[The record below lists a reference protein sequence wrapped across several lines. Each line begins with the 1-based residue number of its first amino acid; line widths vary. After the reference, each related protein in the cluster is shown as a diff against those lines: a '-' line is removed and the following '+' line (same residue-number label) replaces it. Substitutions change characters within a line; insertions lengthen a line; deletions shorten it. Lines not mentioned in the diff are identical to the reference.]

1 MKKLSQLK
9 VNQTAVITK
18 IICNDELKQRFYSFG
33 IIKGANITIE
43 EVSLTKNTIALV
55 VDDTSV
61 ALRLKEAKNI
71 EVELIET
78 N

>member
-1 MKKLSQLK
+1 MKKLSQLE
-9 VNQTAVITK
+9 VNQAAVITK

-33 IIKGANITIE
+33 IIRGANITIK
-43 EVSLTKNTIALV
+43 EVSLSKNTIALV

-61 ALRLKEAKNI
+61 ALRFEEANHI
-71 EVELIET
+71 EVELIEA

>member
-1 MKKLSQLK
+1 MKKLSQLE

-33 IIKGANITIE
+33 IIRGANITIK
-43 EVSLTKNTIALV
+43 EVSLSKNTIALV

-61 ALRLKEAKNI
+61 ALRLEEAKNI
-71 EVELIET
+71 EVKLIET